1 MKHDKEKN
9 KASKIP
15 KDERRAAEART
26 CSENMRQ
33 LTIGFRSLVEDGLRA
48 EGLTLPQLR
57 MLKAVKH
64 QTDVSAAALARTCM
78 VTPQTMQAVLE
89 RAVQAKWIVRGKS
102 KKNER
107 FVTAT
112 LTPLGES
119 ELQQGMAMVVRIEG
133 TIWEDV
139 GLSELKQMNETLRAG
154 IAKIE
159 AASAAASE
167 A

>member
-1 MKHDKEKN
+1 MKLDKEKH
-9 KASKIP
+9 KGSKE
-15 KDERRAAEART
+15 ERRAAEART
-26 CSENMRQ
+26 CTENMRQ
-33 LTIGFRSLVEDGLRA
+33 LTIGFRSLVEDALRD
-48 EGLTLPQLR
+48 ESLTVPQLR
-57 MLKAVKH
+57 LLKAVKQ

-112 LTPLGES
+112 LTALGES
-119 ELQQGMAMVVRIEG
+119 VLQQGMAMVVRIEG
-133 TIWEDV
+133 QIWAGV

-154 IAKIE
+154 IAQIE
-159 AASAAASE
+159 AASVEVSRA
-167 A
+167 